1 MSSHTKH
8 SYSWIILLAFP
19 LLGVV
24 GMILVLMGGS
34 GKSSSS
40 QTALTTRPTPP
51 PIKTTPVP
59 TVTII
64 PVLDNLAPV
73 NELAT
78 LDGETFTLADFTGKI
93 VILNFWATW
102 CPPCVEEMPTLQRFA
117 ESHPNIV
124 VLAVT
129 DPEDGQSLDD
139 VKAFI
144 EQYQLTDISF
154 GLDEAGRLRLMFNG
168 LNLPMTFVLDAQGYV
183 RFRQIGAVTEDD
195 LNYYLSELS

>member
-1 MSSHTKH
+1 MNNQPKPKVN
-8 SYSWIILLAFP
+8 WVIFLLFP
-19 LLGVV
+19 LIGLV
-24 GMILVLMGGS
+24 GMILILLGDSGGS
-34 GKSSSS
+34 SSN
-40 QTALTTRPTPP
+40 QTTVNIRPTPP
-51 PIKTTPVP
+51 PIETTPVP
-59 TVTII
+59 TVTIVPI
-64 PVLDNLAPV
+64 LDNLAPV
-73 NELAT
+73 NELTT
-78 LDGETFTLADFTGKI
+78 LEGEKFTLADLTGKI

-129 DPEDGQSLDD
+129 DPQDGQTLDD
-139 VKAFI
+139 VRAFI
-144 EQYQLTDISF
+144 EQYQLTDLSF

-168 LNLPMTFVLDAQGYV
+168 LNLPMTFVLDEQGYV